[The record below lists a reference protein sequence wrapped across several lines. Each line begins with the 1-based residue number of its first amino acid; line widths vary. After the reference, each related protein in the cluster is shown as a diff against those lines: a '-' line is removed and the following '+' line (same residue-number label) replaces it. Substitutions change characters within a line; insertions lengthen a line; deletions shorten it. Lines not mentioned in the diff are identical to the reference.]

1 MHLTVTPPAAAPA
14 AEETPCGGTCRSCP
28 SVGSCR
34 ERLVCRC
41 LRVTEHEVITAI
53 RERGATTVC
62 ELKMHTEAG
71 AGCGCCRREL
81 TQYLTVYAPVS
92 APSSP
97 MMC

>member
-1 MHLTVTPPAAAPA
+1 MNLFESSPTPDSANVAAA
-14 AEETPCGGTCRSCP
+14 CGGSCRSCP
-28 SVGSCR
+28 SVGSCQDR
-34 ERLVCRC
+34 VVCRC
-41 LRVTEHEVITAI
+41 LGVTEHDVITAI
-53 RERGATTVC
+53 RERGATTVR

-97 MMC
+97 LIC